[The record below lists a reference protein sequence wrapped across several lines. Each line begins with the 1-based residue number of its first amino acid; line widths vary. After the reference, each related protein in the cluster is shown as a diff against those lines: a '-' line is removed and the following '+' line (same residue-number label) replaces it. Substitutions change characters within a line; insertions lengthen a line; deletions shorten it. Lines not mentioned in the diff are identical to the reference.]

1 MYICRRPDSQTCL
14 FLFIWRCRVF
24 QVFFVSLPFS
34 LGMES
39 TSYVFPSGCFLSI
52 SLIVFFP
59 ADTYYYQTDPFSDDG
74 GNIMCSDMFQTKTL
88 QTSPDHK
95 IIPYINTKDLVQYHF
110 FFSGKKSIS
119 V

>member
-1 MYICRRPDSQTCL
+1 
-14 FLFIWRCRVF
+14 
-24 QVFFVSLPFS
+24 
-34 LGMES
+34 MES
-39 TSYVFPSGCFLSI
+39 TSYVFPSGWFLSI

-95 IIPYINTKDLVQYHF
+95 IITYINTKDLVQYHF